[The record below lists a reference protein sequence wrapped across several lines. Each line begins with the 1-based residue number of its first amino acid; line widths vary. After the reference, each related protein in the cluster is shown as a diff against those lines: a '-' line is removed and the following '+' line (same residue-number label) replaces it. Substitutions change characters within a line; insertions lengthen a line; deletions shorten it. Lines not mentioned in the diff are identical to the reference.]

1 MELSTGIIF
10 SKEETVTNELT
21 ARALGSGGLD
31 VYATPAMIALMEH
44 TAWESVEG
52 CMEEGCSTVGTLM
65 NVKHL
70 SASPVGAHIRAES
83 ELTEVDGRR
92 LVFKVSA
99 FDDAG
104 LIGEGVHERFII
116 KTDKFMAKTNSKL

>member
-1 MELSTGIIF
+1 
-10 SKEETVTNELT
+10 
-21 ARALGSGGLD
+21 
-31 VYATPAMIALMEH
+31 
-44 TAWESVEG
+44 
-52 CMEEGCSTVGTLM
+52 M